1 MHPCLF
7 PPAHRW
13 KYARCNTKTMPLHHL
28 DALLS
33 SNTPVEF
40 VSKYCRI
47 VWAPLHPCN
56 SNRSDFYAAQ
66 ITSYTPTL
74 KSRRLRRQ
82 GFQSGVRGPPTGQCA
97 ASRWT
102 QARFSSSFWRS
113 FLLSLLFLHF
123 SSYSVCTVMQNWA
136 KTWKTLRGK
145 SDKIHLCKLKSPR
158 TSFFLPLTLKIA
170 LL

>member
-1 MHPCLF
+1 MQGVTLTQCLCITLTLCL
-7 PPAHRW
+7 AV
-13 KYARCNTKTMPLHHL
+13 
-28 DALLS
+28 LS

-113 FLLSLLFLHF
+113 FLLSLAF
-123 SSYSVCTVMQNWA
+123 SSLQQLQCVHSHAKLSQNLEENIA
-136 KTWKTLRGK
+136 REITEKF
-145 SDKIHLCKLKSPR
+145 HLCKLKSPR
-158 TSFFLPLTLKIA
+158 TIFFCH
-170 LL
+170 LLWK